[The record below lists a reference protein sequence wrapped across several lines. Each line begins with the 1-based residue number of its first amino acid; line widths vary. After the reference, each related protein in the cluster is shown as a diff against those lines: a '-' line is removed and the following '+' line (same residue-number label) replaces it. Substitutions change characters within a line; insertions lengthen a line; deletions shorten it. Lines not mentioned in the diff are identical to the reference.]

1 MYPRSAMTERAPIK
15 PEPLST
21 PQPPVPTT
29 VSVSAADADLAAAD
43 WDQTMPADYAGLL
56 DATVQ
61 GG

>member
-1 MYPRSAMTERAPIK
+1 MTERTPIK